1 VLAIYQPRSRK
12 QRRDEGA
19 EARSD
24 VSVLEIAPA
33 ILSNF
38 GVAVPHYMQ
47 EPAMLAR
54 AGTVRPVPASGR

>member
-1 VLAIYQPRSRK
+1 
-12 QRRDEGA
+12 
-19 EARSD
+19 
-24 VSVLEIAPA
+24 VLEIAPA